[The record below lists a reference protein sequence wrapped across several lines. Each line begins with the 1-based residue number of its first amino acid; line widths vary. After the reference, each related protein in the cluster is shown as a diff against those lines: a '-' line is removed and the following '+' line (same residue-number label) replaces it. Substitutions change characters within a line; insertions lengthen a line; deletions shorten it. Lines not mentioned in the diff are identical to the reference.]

1 MAGASSLSGHVAGAA
16 LKPCGSCVRTSEALT
31 HGYDSPSRR
40 QDKPQPRLCL
50 LRLSEPTSCFVRSR
64 RSGCRLFIFS
74 REYTKSGEEGEGGG
88 CGRPRLYPLIAQSV
102 DLSLG
107 IKPCPSS
114 ERRWPLKVPSN
125 PNRSVPLQL
134 ERCRGASDGAGGC
147 LVPSTPWSCSTCSHV
162 PCRQKSVSIP
172 RCSSLPARQSRGLG
186 AAPQHVT
193 VWWQSGADGRVG
205 TGNMMRLLRLLVLR
219 CSTTSLQLGSR
230 EGVNLSD
237 LFFPLPFCFFSFL
250 LMELGVRVATTPT
263 AGFCQSRVRSVQV
276 LFLRCRP

>member
-74 REYTKSGEEGEGGG
+74 REYTKSGVEGEGGG

-147 LVPSTPWSCSTCSHV
+147 LVPSPPLVLQHLQPRAVQAEERFHPSV
-162 PCRQKSVSIP
+162 LLPPCQ
-172 RCSSLPARQSRGLG
+172 AEQ
-186 AAPQHVT
+186 
-193 VWWQSGADGRVG
+193 G
-205 TGNMMRLLRLLVLR
+205 TGSSSAACHSLVAVGR
-219 CSTTSLQLGSR
+219 
-230 EGVNLSD
+230 
-237 LFFPLPFCFFSFL
+237 
-250 LMELGVRVATTPT
+250 
-263 AGFCQSRVRSVQV
+263 
-276 LFLRCRP
+276 